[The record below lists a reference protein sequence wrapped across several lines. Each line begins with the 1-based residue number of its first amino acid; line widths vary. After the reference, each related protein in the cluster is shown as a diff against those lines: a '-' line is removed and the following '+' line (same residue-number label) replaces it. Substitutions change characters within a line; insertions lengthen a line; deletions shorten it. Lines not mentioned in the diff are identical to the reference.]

1 MIFTRYLFRN
11 LLLVTLFTAVTLAGI
26 VMLTQ
31 SIRFLELIVESGASG
46 WAFWLVTFLA
56 LPRFFEVILPL
67 ALTISIIFL
76 YNRMNADSEL
86 VVARAAGLSPL
97 QLARPALLLAGVT
110 VVLMVWITGWLAPS
124 SVSSMQQ
131 VRGVLKAQYS
141 TLLFREGVFN
151 SAGKDITVYIRDRA
165 PSGELNGLM
174 IHDTRNPDNPVTILA
189 KRGIILSGDEGQQ
202 VLVYDGTR
210 QDINPRNGALNNLQF
225 QRYTIDL
232 PDGGPVRER
241 AQEAKERTL
250 GELIAL
256 RADGAQRRDARLS
269 AEREIW
275 RRVGMPFLSLTF
287 TMVALA
293 FMVLG
298 PVNRRGQSKRIVSAL
313 LAIILLQAAYIGLTD
328 AAQKSYT
335 GIAAL
340 YAVIFGPI
348 VCGLFMMSRWGER
361 LRHRVLY
368 RGGPA
373 PQEAQA

>member
-1 MIFTRYLFRN
+1 MIFTGYLFRN

-46 WAFWLVTFLA
+46 WAFWLVTLLA

-97 QLARPALLLAGVT
+97 QLARPALFLAGVT

-151 SAGKDITVYIRDRA
+151 AAGKDITVYIRDRA

-174 IHDTRNPDNPVTILA
+174 IHDTRDPGNPVTILA
-189 KRGIILSGDEGQQ
+189 KRGVILSGDEGQQ

-232 PDGGPVRER
+232 PDGGPVRQRRREPD
-241 AQEAKERTL
+241 ERTL
-250 GELIAL
+250 SELFHLDEAAL
-256 RADGAQRRDARLS
+256 QRPGTQ
-269 AEREIW
+269 EEFMREIW
-275 RRVGMPFLSLTF
+275 RRMAMPFLSLTF

-298 PVNRRGQSKRIVSAL
+298 PVNRRGQSTRIVTAL
-313 LAIILLQAAYIGLTD
+313 LAIILLQAAYIGLAS
-328 AAQKSYT
+328 AAQKTYM
-335 GIAAL
+335 GVILL
-340 YAVIFGPI
+340 YMLIFVPMI
-348 VCGLFMMSRWGER
+348 LSLSMMSRFGEAF
-361 LRHRVLY
+361 RHRLLY
-368 RGGPA
+368 GQPSGEKRL
-373 PQEAQA
+373 